1 MKARNEKWVS
11 AKDINALAKEAMN
24 ELNRIDNKI
33 VHKVSVIKQYMSFR
47 NDDDLLSQGQELIDS
62 LKKDIDRL
70 KKIQI

>member
-1 MKARNEKWVS
+1 MKNEKWVS

-70 KKIQI
+70 KKIQ